1 MVKPHLGL
9 TEIIG
14 GGAIALMMTL
24 PAHAAATQITGVR
37 INQTANGAEVV
48 LQTGNGDRP
57 QVFTVNRGN
66 ALVADIV
73 NAQLVLPEGNGFLQ
87 NSPAPGISAIMV
99 SQLDENSVR
108 VTIMGDTAPPTSQ
121 VAQTDASVT
130 FNVSTSG
137 TTAQL
142 PPASPNRP
150 PLPSN
155 PATSPPLLPSVPPSQ
170 VLVPNPQV
178 NINGVPSTPSA
189 SRPGLAPPL
198 LPRAVAPPVGDIA
211 VATIDASPTLI
222 ELGTSEVVPRLVL
235 RDAPVRDVLSLLA
248 RAAGLNIAYLD
259 QQQTAE
265 GGDPAAVQETAAAAG
280 SRISLDIENEPV
292 QNVFNYV
299 LRISGL
305 EANLNGRTIFVG
317 TRLPNSA
324 RSLVMRT
331 LRLNQVDVATALN
344 FLVGLGA
351 ETAVSR
357 ERQIATAVAV
367 PVTGGEL
374 GATSGINQVSTTT
387 EIAIETQRI
396 DYQDSTPILRGLS
409 VVGDERTRSVTLVGT
424 PKLLEIASAQLTQL
438 DVRRRQVAIN
448 VRVIDVNLSN
458 IDRASTSF
466 SFGID
471 DARIIQDDGVGVINF
486 GSSRDL
492 NNNNTTG
499 IGTSSPIGLG
509 TAIDQL
515 GNIVTNS
522 SLQGS
527 NFNFVRNF
535 LAQLR
540 FAVTSGNAKIL
551 TDPTLVIQEGETAE
565 VQLTQ
570 DVVTNFEIETTGT
583 GSDRTQTVT
592 VETTP
597 AGLILSV
604 DVAGIDDNGF
614 VTLSVGPTISAPA
627 GEFLADVQ
635 DSQLRISLL
644 AVRRLSSGQVRVR
657 DGQTLVLSGIIQDQD
672 RTSVTKVPI
681 LGDIPILGA
690 LFRSTTRTNSRQEV
704 IVMLTPQI
712 IDDSDTSTFGYRYV
726 PSREV
731 QNILE
736 QGRR

>member
-24 PAHAAATQITGVR
+24 PAHAAATQITGVQ
-37 INQTANGAEVV
+37 INQTANGVEVV
-48 LQTGNGDRP
+48 LQTGDGDRP

-73 NAQLVLPEGNGFLQ
+73 NARLVLPEGNGFLQ

-108 VTIMGDTAPPTSQ
+108 VTIMGETAPPTSQ

-137 TTAQL
+137 AMAQL
-142 PPASPNRP
+142 PPSSPNSP

-155 PATSPPLLPSVPPSQ
+155 PSTSPPLLPSVPPSQ

-189 SRPGLAPPL
+189 ARPGLAPPL

-211 VATIDASPTLI
+211 VATTDASPTVI

-259 QQQTAE
+259 QQQAAE
-265 GGDPAAVQETAAAAG
+265 GGDAAVAQETATAAG

-324 RSLVMRT
+324 RALVMRT

-357 ERQIATAVAV
+357 ERQVATAVAV

-374 GATSGINQVSTTT
+374 GETSGINQVSTTT
-387 EIAIETQRI
+387 EVAIETQRV

-471 DARIIQDDGVGVINF
+471 DTRIIQDDGVGVINF
-486 GSSRDL
+486 GSS
-492 NNNNTTG
+492 TPIG
-499 IGTSSPIGLG
+499 IGT
-509 TAIDQL
+509 AVDQL
-515 GNIVTNS
+515 GNLIGGNN
-522 SLQGS
+522 LQGS
-527 NFNFVRNF
+527 GFDFARNF

-540 FAVTSGNAKIL
+540 FAITSGNAKIL
-551 TDPTLVIQEGETAE
+551 TDPTLVVQEGETAE

-570 DVVTNFEIETTGT
+570 DVVTNFEIETEGTGT
-583 GSDRTQTVT
+583 DRTQTVT

-597 AGLILSV
+597 AGLILTV

-627 GEFLADVQ
+627 DTFRANVQ
-635 DSQLRISLL
+635 DSVLQITLL

-657 DGQTLVLSGIIQDQD
+657 DGQTLILSGIIQDQD
-672 RTSVTKVPI
+672 RSEVTKVPI

-690 LFRSTTRTNSRQEV
+690 LFRSTNRTNTRQEV

>member
-9 TEIIG
+9 SEIIG
-14 GGAIALMMTL
+14 GGAIALMIAL
-24 PAHAAATQITGVR
+24 PAQAAATQVTGVR
-37 INQTANGAEVV
+37 VNQTANGVEVV
-48 LQTGNGDRP
+48 LQTGDGDRP

-73 NAQLVLPEGNGFLQ
+73 NAQLALPEGNGFLQ

-99 SQLDENSVR
+99 SQLDANSVR
-108 VTIMGDTAPPTSQ
+108 VTVMGETAPPASQ
-121 VAQTDASVT
+121 VAQTATSIT
-130 FNVSTSG
+130 FNVNTSAAV
-137 TTAQL
+137 AQTPSAL
-142 PPASPNRP
+142 PSNQ

-155 PATSPPLLPSVPPSQ
+155 PATSPLLPNVPPSQ

-178 NINGVPSTPSA
+178 NINGVPATPS
-189 SRPGLAPPL
+189 SVPGLTPPL

-211 VATIDASPTLI
+211 IATVDASPTTI

-259 QQQTAE
+259 QQLSDDE
-265 GGDPAAVQETAAAAG
+265 SGSSGDGQSTPPAN

-317 TRLPNSA
+317 NQLPNSA

-331 LRLNQVDVATALN
+331 LRLNQVDVGTALN

-357 ERQIATAVAV
+357 ERQVATAVAV
-367 PVTGGEL
+367 PIQGGEI
-374 GATSGINQVSTTT
+374 GSETTSGINQVSTTT
-387 EIAIETQRI
+387 ETAIETRRV
-396 DYQDSTPILRGLS
+396 DYQDSTPVLRGLS

-438 DVRRRQVAIN
+438 DVRRRQVAVN

-466 SFGID
+466 SFGIGD
-471 DARIIQDDGVGVINF
+471 TQVVQDGGQVVVNF
-486 GSSRDL
+486 G
-492 NNNNTTG
+492 N
-499 IGTSSPIGLG
+499 SSPTGLSSTVEQIGSLI
-509 TAIDQL
+509 TDDDLISSTFDVADQ
-515 GNIVTNS
+515 
-522 SLQGS
+522 
-527 NFNFVRNF
+527 F
-535 LAQLR
+535 LAQLSS
-540 FAVTSGNAKIL
+540 AITNGNAKIL
-551 TDPTLVIQEGETAE
+551 TDPTLIIQEGEQAE
-565 VQLTQ
+565 VELTEEI
-570 DVVTNFEIETTGT
+570 VSNFTIETDGVGT
-583 GSDRTQTVT
+583 DQTQTVT
-592 VETTP
+592 IETTP

-604 DVAGIDDNGF
+604 DVQGIDDNGF
-614 VTLSVGPTISAPA
+614 VTLSVGPSISSPQDTFSTNVQ
-627 GEFLADVQ
+627 GVDV
-635 DSQLRISLL
+635 DLTLL
-644 AVRRLSSGQVRVR
+644 AVRRLSSGLIRVR
-657 DGQTLVLSGIIQDQD
+657 DGQTLILSGIIQDED
-672 RTSVTKVPI
+672 RTTVTKVPI

-690 LFRSTTRTNSRQEV
+690 LFRSTSRTNNRQEV
-704 IVMLTPQI
+704 IILLTPQI
-712 IDDSDTSTFGYRYV
+712 LDDSDTSTFGYRYT

-731 QNILE
+731 QSILE

>member
-1 MVKPHLGL
+1 MVKPHFGL
-9 TEIIG
+9 TGIIG

-37 INQTANGAEVV
+37 INQTANGVEVV

-108 VTIMGDTAPPTSQ
+108 VTIMGETAPPTSQ

-150 PLPSN
+150 PLPST

-189 SRPGLAPPL
+189 ARPGLAPPL

-211 VATIDASPTLI
+211 VATTDASPTVI

-259 QQQTAE
+259 QQQAAD
-265 GGDPAAVQETAAAAG
+265 GGDPAAAQETAAAAG

-331 LRLNQVDVATALN
+331 LRLNQVDVSTALN

-357 ERQIATAVAV
+357 ERQVATAVAV
-367 PVTGGEL
+367 PVTGGEI
-374 GATSGINQVSTTT
+374 GTSSGINQVSTTT
-387 EIAIETQRI
+387 EVAIETQRV

-471 DARIIQDDGVGVINF
+471 DTRIIQDDGIGVINF
-486 GSSRDL
+486 GSD
-492 NNNNTTG
+492 T
-499 IGTSSPIGLG
+499 PIGVG
-509 TAIDQL
+509 TAVDSL
-515 GNIVTNS
+515 GDLITGGD
-522 SLQGS
+522 LQRSG
-527 NFNFVRNF
+527 FNFARNF

-570 DVVTNFEIETTGT
+570 DVVTNFEIETEGTGT
-583 GSDRTQTVT
+583 DRTQTVT
-592 VETTP
+592 IERTP
-597 AGLILSV
+597 AGLVLSV

-627 GEFLADVQ
+627 GEFSASVQ
-635 DSQLRISLL
+635 GSRINITLL

-690 LFRSTTRTNSRQEV
+690 LFRSTNRTNTRQEV